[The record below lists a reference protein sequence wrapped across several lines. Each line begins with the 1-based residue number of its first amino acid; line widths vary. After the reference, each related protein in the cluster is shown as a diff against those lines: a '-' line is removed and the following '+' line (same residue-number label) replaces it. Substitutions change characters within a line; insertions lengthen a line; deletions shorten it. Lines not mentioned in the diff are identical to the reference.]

1 MDGVHPLHNS
11 INTRGWIKKAK
22 EQAIE
27 ANTGRQRL
35 NLNGACNAELEMS
48 FIHESESVNAQS
60 TIVYHP
66 KVPPDNNSSEQAIR
80 NAKIKMKI
88 SNQFKTINE
97 ANYFAILR
105 SVIDTAIKSNQNVLN
120 AFNNLAYNTAE

>member
-35 NLNGACNAELEMS
+35 NLNGACNAETGDV
-48 FIHESESVNAQS
+48 FY
-60 TIVYHP
+60 T
-66 KVPPDNNSSEQAIR
+66 
-80 NAKIKMKI
+80 
-88 SNQFKTINE
+88 
-97 ANYFAILR
+97 
-105 SVIDTAIKSNQNVLN
+105 
-120 AFNNLAYNTAE
+120 